1 MMVHVLSGQ
10 WPFPGEAVR
19 VNPKNPNN
27 PNDLVGVTEFDRREE
42 FINLIGNEHPL
53 MTLIQGCLSNSPSH
67 RPTSSEVHQKVS
79 SVAADHPPS
88 YTNKVE
94 MMDRIKALG
103 KEKERERTEKENAIV
118 KKDAA
123 IVERDKRKAELEECQ
138 FDIGNFRESHSI
150 EVDALQI
157 VIADMKAEIEHLQAT
172 IAAKEKEYKSD
183 KGEILQ
189 GYEKRLETMKKE
201 KQAMEGQHQS
211 IIKNGQVEKERLVSH
226 HQQEIDVI
234 KHSHQEEMD
243 LIKHNHQK
251 EIKALKCNHQSDRQA
266 LEQQHAL
273 QLKAVK
279 EEHHT
284 VKQAME
290 QQHQAQLESK
300 MSELSANDA
309 LISSKSSTIQS
320 LQLKLGQA
328 LGTSLGKDNL
338 SVFSPG
344 LKLTFTECA
353 KIPEVICGLDQGIVI
368 GKNVYVG
375 VNSGGKV
382 FKYSITEEGWS
393 TLPVAP
399 VKFARIGYIYK
410 KLLLIGGR
418 LLSTSNQVTADI
430 HEFVEAS
437 QQWVRSAS
445 IPPMPTARR
454 AVTAVSWSS
463 PPALIV
469 CGGCDQQ
476 SDPRIVVE
484 VYHSRTSQW
493 HAATPLPFPRAH
505 MSHTLIHNM
514 LYLVGGC
521 EGNAVS
527 TYKKRIMTTSIP
539 QLLETCL
546 QPSPVQWNC
555 LPISN
560 IPNYLSTAGSLGGCL
575 MVVGGVKDLTWPPKP
590 KSVVSS
596 VHAYCPFTSSWV
608 LVGELPQPLCT
619 CITATLPTGELLV
632 IGGRS
637 SSGDRGMAT
646 NTTYKCSLSM

>member
-1 MMVHVLSGQ
+1 MMVHVLSGH

-19 VNPKNPNN
+19 VNPRNPNS

-42 FINLIGNEHPL
+42 YINLIGNEHPL

-67 RPTSSEVHQKVS
+67 RPTSSEVHQRVS
-79 SVAADHPPS
+79 AVAADHPPS
-88 YTNKVE
+88 FANIVE

-103 KEKERERTEKENAIV
+103 EEKERERTEKENAIV
-118 KKDAA
+118 EKDAA
-123 IVERDKRKAELEECQ
+123 IVEKDRRRAKLEECQ
-138 FDIGNFRESHSI
+138 LDIGNLRESHSI
-150 EVDALQI
+150 EVEALQI
-157 VIADMKAEIEHLQAT
+157 VIADTKADIEHLQAT

-183 KGEILQ
+183 KEEILQ

-201 KQAMEGQHQS
+201 KQAMEEQHQS
-211 IIKNGQVEKERLVSH
+211 TIKNGQLEKERLVSH

-234 KHSHQEEMD
+234 KHSHQEEID

-251 EIKALKCNHQSDRQA
+251 EIEVLKCSHQSDRQA

-328 LGTSLGKDNL
+328 LGTSSGKDNL

-344 LKLTFTECA
+344 VKLTFTECA
-353 KIPEVICGLDQGIVI
+353 KTPKIICGHDQGIVI
-368 GKNVYVG
+368 GENVYVG
-375 VNSGGKV
+375 VDSNRKV

-399 VKFARIGYIYK
+399 VKFAKIGYIYK
-410 KLLLIGGR
+410 KLLLIGG
-418 LLSTSNQVTADI
+418 LLPSDQVTADI

-437 QQWVRSAS
+437 QQWVRSTS
-445 IPPMPTARR
+445 IPPMPTARSS
-454 AVTAVSWSS
+454 ATAVSWSS

-469 CGGCDQQ
+469 CGGNSQQ
-476 SDPRIVVE
+476 ANSMTVVE

-493 HAATPLPFPRAH
+493 HAVTPLPFPRAH
-505 MSHTLIHNM
+505 MIHTLIHNM
-514 LYLVGGC
+514 FYLVGGC
-521 EGNAVS
+521 EGNTES
-527 TYKKRIMTTSIP
+527 TYKKKVMTTSIP

-546 QPSPVQWNC
+546 QPSPVYVEWNC

-560 IPNYLSTAGSLGGCL
+560 IPNCWSTAASLRGCL
-575 MVVGGVKDLTWPPKP
+575 MVMGGVKDPTRPLKP
-590 KSVVSS
+590 QSIVSS
-596 VHAYCPFTSSWV
+596 VRAYCPFTSSWV
-608 LVGELPQPLCT
+608 LVGELPQPLGA

-632 IGGRS
+632 IGGLS
-637 SSGDRGMAT
+637 SSGDRVMAT